1 MATTSSHDPG
11 AFPDPDEG
19 PERDATSSVPKGDRI
34 VSGPRANVKGKKK
47 QRPFWRELP
56 ILILIALV
64 VAVVIKTFLVQA
76 FYIPSASMEDTLL
89 VNDRVMVN
97 KLAYTFGD
105 IQRGHIIVFDDPR
118 LLDSGSTEA
127 VPARVLR
134 NLAESVGLS
143 TPQSEFIKRVIALP
157 GDTIEIVDNEVLV
170 NGRVIDEPYLHPD
183 SGMPNFAEETIPL
196 GHVFVMG
203 DNRNVSQDSRV
214 FGPIPT
220 EDVVGRAFILLWPPS
235 RWTRL

>member
-1 MATTSSHDPG
+1 MTTPPFSD
-11 AFPDPDEG
+11 AFSDPDEG
-19 PERDATSSVPKGDRI
+19 GSSDAVPKPPAVDQTA
-34 VSGPRANVKGKKK
+34 SGPRTNVPKKK

-56 ILILIALV
+56 ILVLIALV

-89 VNDRVMVN
+89 INDRVMVN

-105 IQRGHIIVFDDPR
+105 IQRGHVIVFDDPR
-118 LLDSGSTEA
+118 LLDSGSTET
-127 VPARVLR
+127 VPSRVLR

-157 GDTIEIVDNEVLV
+157 GDTIEIVDNQVVV
-170 NGRVIDEPYLHPD
+170 NGMVINEPYLHPN
-183 SGMPNFAEETIPL
+183 SRMPNFVEETIPQ

-214 FGPIPT
+214 FGPIPI
-220 EDVVGRAFILLWPPS
+220 EDVVGRAFVLLWPPS

>member
-1 MATTSSHDPG
+1 VATTPYSGSDAVFDPEEGSG
-11 AFPDPDEG
+11 ADAATPP
-19 PERDATSSVPKGDRI
+19 PAVERV
-34 VSGPRANVKGKKK
+34 VSGPRANVSKKR

-56 ILILIALV
+56 VLILIALV
-64 VAVVIKTFLVQA
+64 VAVIIKTFLVQA
-76 FYIPSASMEDTLL
+76 FYIPSASMENTLL

-105 IQRGHIIVFDDPR
+105 IERGHIIVFDDPR
-118 LLDSGSTEA
+118 LLDSGSTES
-127 VPARVLR
+127 VPARVFR
-134 NLAESVGLS
+134 NLAESVGIS

-157 GDTIEIVDNEVLV
+157 GDTIEIIDDEVVV
-170 NGRVIDEPYLHPD
+170 NGRVIAEPYLHPD
-183 SGMPNFAEETIPL
+183 ARMPNFAEETIPV